1 MQPPDPGVK
10 AVAAMT
16 RLIYRKKCGD
26 LAFAVNKAIFT
37 ANRAVNMTYIHQ
49 TEKWPRLSWDEAA
62 LASRLA
68 EVRHRQG
75 RLLGRMEALGFDL
88 KQEASLRTLTADVVK
103 SSAIEG
109 EVLEPEEVRSS
120 IARRLGLEVG
130 GLPPASRDVEGI
142 VEVML
147 DATQRYDAPLTAER
161 LFGWHAALFPTGR
174 SGLSRITV
182 GAWRTEAAGPMQVV
196 SGPFGKEK
204 VHFEAPEASRLPHEM
219 NTFLDWFEQET
230 KIDPVIKAGVAHFWF
245 ITIHPFEDGNGRI
258 ARAIADMT
266 LARADQVRE
275 RFYSMSTQIEA
286 ERKAYYDQLERQQRG
301 DTDITPWLD
310 WFLDCLGRAIE
321 QADEMLAAVL
331 YKARVW
337 EQANLKS
344 VNDRQRLVLNRMLDE
359 FRGHMNTSKYAKL
372 AKCSTDTAL
381 RDIRDLLDRGLLV
394 QNEGG
399 GRSTSYRL
407 PKEDELKAL
416 TE

>member
-1 MQPPDPGVK
+1 
-10 AVAAMT
+10 
-16 RLIYRKKCGD
+16 
-26 LAFAVNKAIFT
+26 
-37 ANRAVNMTYIHQ
+37 MTYIHQ
-49 TEKWPRLSWDEAA
+49 KGDWPHLIWDGAA
-62 LASRLA
+62 LASTLA

-120 IARRLGLEVG
+120 IARRLGIEVG

-174 SGLSRITV
+174 SGLNRITV

-196 SGPFGKEK
+196 SGPFGRER
-204 VHFEAPEASRLPHEM
+204 VHFEAPEATRLPREM
-219 NTFLDWFEQET
+219 ESFLKWFEQEAKT
-230 KIDPVIKAGVAHFWF
+230 DPVIKAGVAHFWF
-245 ITIHPFEDGNGRI
+245 VTIHPFEDGNGRI
-258 ARAIADMT
+258 ARAIADMA
-266 LARADQVRE
+266 LARADQARE
-275 RFYSMSTQIEA
+275 RFYSMSAQIEL
-286 ERKAYYDQLERQQRG
+286 ERKAYYDQLEGQQRG

-310 WFLDCLGRAIE
+310 WFLKCLGRAIE
-321 QADEMLAAVL
+321 QADEMLGSVL

-337 EQANLKS
+337 EQANLKP
-344 VNDRQRLVLNRMLDE
+344 VNDRQRLVLNRMLDD

-407 PKEDELKAL
+407 PKEEDLETGKERQTRA
-416 TE
+416 